1 MKRSRF
7 SDSQIMAVLKQAE
20 GGVPVAELCREHDVS
35 SATFYKWRSK
45 FGWHGRGDDVSAEGP
60 RGRESSVEED
70 VRRRSVTQG
79 RAPGGDAKKVVRPSR
94 RRERAKRAV
103 SEFGL
108 SIRLSCA
115 TFSISET
122 CYRYQSRL
130 SSENA
135 RVADWLIRLTSN
147 QRNGGFGLC
156 YLFLRNVKRFGW
168 NHKRV

>member
-1 MKRSRF
+1 M
-7 SDSQIMAVLKQAE
+7 
-20 GGVPVAELCREHDVS
+20 
-35 SATFYKWRSK
+35 
-45 FGWHGRGDDVSAEGP
+45 
-60 RGRESSVEED
+60 
-70 VRRRSVTQG
+70 
-79 RAPGGDAKKVVRPSR
+79 
-94 RRERAKRAV
+94 AKRAV
-103 SEFGL
+103 SEFSL

-135 RVADWLIRLTSN
+135 RVADWLIRLRSN